1 MIIRARLVAKS
12 ISIQHSV
19 ARVKSVAAPCFATQ
33 RRLLVMSTT
42 PLKIETHTQ
51 YESPSFGP
59 SSVHPDPLVQFRDW
73 FKTAQSPVNP
83 EQGVSPITNPTLGPK
98 SRVSEPEAMS
108 LATSS
113 VSGVPSNRMVLLK
126 EIDEKGF
133 VFFTNYTSRKS
144 KELLEN
150 PHAALNFYWREIHQQ
165 VRIVG
170 KVEKLEPELS
180 DRYFNSRPLG
190 SRVGAWGSPQSLVIG
205 EDELA
210 NRVKQVEERF
220 GIHGSEKKDITRP
233 EFWGGWR
240 VVPE

>member
-1 MIIRARLVAKS
+1 MIIRVGLFPKF
-12 ISIQHSV
+12 IYTPHSV
-19 ARVKSVAAPCFATQ
+19 ARVKPATVSLAT
-33 RRLLVMSTT
+33 RSLVMSTT
-42 PLKIETHTQ
+42 PLKIETHNQ

-73 FKTAQSPVNP
+73 FKIAQSPLNP
-83 EQGVSPITNPTLGPK
+83 EQGAPSATNPTFTPK
-98 SRVSEPEAMS
+98 SRVLEPEAMS
-108 LATSS
+108 LATANA
-113 VSGVPSNRMVLLK
+113 SGVPSSRMVLLR

-150 PHAALNFYWREIHQQ
+150 PQAALNFYWREIHQQ
-165 VRIVG
+165 VRVVG

-180 DRYFNSRPLG
+180 DEYFNSRPLD
-190 SRVGAWGSPQSLVIG
+190 SRIGAWASPQSLVIG

-210 NRVKQVEERF
+210 NRVKHVEERF
-220 GIHGSEKKDITRP
+220 GIHSSEKKNVTRP